1 MINVQLTGAERQGRR
16 AGEAGL
22 GGRRTGAPDFSGSPE
37 GFPEEV
43 LPEQRPAGGRAL
55 ILQGEV
61 RARGESSMCKGP
73 VAGWSRG
80 AKEVKGQQG

>member
-1 MINVQLTGAERQGRR
+1 MEGW
-16 AGEAGL
+16 
-22 GGRRTGAPDFSGSPE
+22 GGGCTGAPDFSGIPE
-37 GFPEEV
+37 GFPEEM

-61 RARGESSMCKGP
+61 RVRGESSMCKGP

>member
-1 MINVQLTGAERQGRR
+1 MGVGC
-16 AGEAGL
+16 
-22 GGRRTGAPDFSGSPE
+22 TGAPDFSGSPE

-43 LPEQRPAGGRAL
+43 LPEQRSAGGRAL

-61 RARGESSMCKGP
+61 RVRGESSMFKGP

-80 AKEVKGQQG
+80 AEEVKGQQG